1 MMQIKVTAPAQIYT
15 TIQLPSSKS
24 ISNRALI
31 INALGNR
38 TFQLENLSDCDDT
51 QVMIHALNDGK
62 NTIDIMAAGT
72 AMRFLTAYLSVT
84 PGTRIITGT
93 QRMQQRPIQV
103 LVNALRELGAEIEY
117 IINDGYPPLRI
128 TGHKLQKD
136 TISLPGN
143 ISSQYISALL
153 MIAPILSNGLAL
165 TLTGEIISRPYINLT
180 LQLMN
185 DFGAKAKWLNEYQL
199 KVEPQP
205 YQSIPFYVES
215 DWSAASYWYQIA
227 ALSNKAEIILPGL
240 FAILSYFT
248 RPKNENGEKP
258 MFPIEAAGSVLFGA
272 WLVIM
277 PEFFVNILM
286 YLLGALLVIAGV
298 QQLVSLISARKWS
311 NVPLGFYLM
320 PALILITGV
329 MILAYPFGAAANT
342 FVIFGVASIFY
353 GACELI
359 NWYKFRKR
367 IENTGL

>member
-1 MMQIKVTAPAQIYT
+1 MR
-15 TIQLPSSKS
+15 S
-24 ISNRALI
+24 INGAVLRSAF
-31 INALGNR
+31 AMVLG
-38 TFQLENLSDCDDT
+38 F
-51 QVMIHALNDGK
+51 
-62 NTIDIMAAGT
+62 
-72 AMRFLTAYLSVT
+72 
-84 PGTRIITGT
+84 
-93 QRMQQRPIQV
+93 V
-103 LVNALRELGAEIEY
+103 LVLWPEAA
-117 IINDGYPPLRI
+117 I
-128 TGHKLQKD
+128 TYLVI
-136 TISLPGN
+136 TIG
-143 ISSQYISALL
+143 
-153 MIAPILSNGLAL
+153 IL
-165 TLTGEIISRPYINLT
+165 
-180 LQLMN
+180 
-185 DFGAKAKWLNEYQL
+185 F
-199 KVEPQP
+199 
-205 YQSIPFYVES
+205 
-215 DWSAASYWYQIA
+215 
-227 ALSNKAEIILPGL
+227 ILPGL

-329 MILAYPFGAAANT
+329 MIFAYPFGAAANT